1 MRPVIDAK
9 TVFPDL
15 LGAGLPPRLDGDRLG
30 EGDLLGERGDL
41 VDVRPLGEGER
52 LGKLPLR

>member
-9 TVFPDL
+9 TVFPDFR
-15 LGAGLPPRLDGDRLG
+15 GAGLPPRLEGDRLG
-30 EGDLLGERGDL
+30 EGDLFGERGDL
-41 VDVRPLGEGER
+41 VYVRPLGEEER